1 MEMVWADGHVHVYPC
16 FSVGRLL
23 AAAVANMGGGAAG
36 VARMLLLSESTG
48 HNVFA
53 AWRAAAGG
61 SVPGAAGWRVAR
73 TGEDCTLALSGPGN
87 SSLLVVAGRQVAT
100 SERLE
105 VLALGTTE
113 MFEDSRLGI
122 AGAIEA
128 VASAGAL
135 PVVPW
140 GAGKWWGAR
149 GRLLDAVISGEG
161 ARFALADNSGRPWIW
176 PGPRHF
182 RDAGDRGI
190 AILAGSDPLPLAG
203 EEARVGRSGFVV
215 DGNPDAAAPFAWLR
229 ERVMARAPS
238 RFGRR
243 ESMMRFLRN
252 QAAIR
257 MRKTGTDSK

>member
-1 MEMVWADGHVHVYPC
+1 MVWVDCHVHVYPC
-16 FSVGRLL
+16 FSIERLL

-36 VARMLLLSESTG
+36 AARMLLLSESAG

-73 TGEDCTLALSGPGN
+73 TGEDCTLALLGPGGAG
-87 SSLLVVAGRQVAT
+87 LLVVAGRQVAT

-113 MFEDSRLGI
+113 MFEDSRRGI
-122 AGAIEA
+122 AGTIEA

-140 GAGKWWGAR
+140 GAGKWLGAR
-149 GRLLDAVISGEG
+149 GRLLDSVISGEG

-176 PGPRHF
+176 PEPRHF
-182 RDAGDRGI
+182 RTAGDRGI

-203 EEARVGRSGFVV
+203 EEARVGLSGFVM
-215 DGNPDAAAPFAWLR
+215 DGNPDAAAPFAWLS
-229 ERVMARAPS
+229 ESVMARAPS

-243 ESMMRFLRN
+243 EGVMRFLRN
-252 QAAIR
+252 QTAIR
-257 MRKTGTDSK
+257 TNKARMASR